1 MRFLFQLTKIKAVDK
16 TMHKIIN
23 DIADQLPVIMEPSSE
38 LHHVLGEDL
47 LAQGEKTLTNG
58 ERIIATKKYSQY
70 MPVMIAMNHRRR
82 LRKAY
87 EDGGGDGIAAYIGN
101 VNNMI
106 DVRIAATKKIKEK
119 VSLFTHIQNFLC
131 KTLMKKIRKEKTTS
145 LQVVR

>member
-1 MRFLFQLTKIKAVDK
+1 
-16 TMHKIIN
+16 MHKIIN

-47 LAQGEKTLTNG
+47 IAQGEKKLTNG

-87 EDGGGDGIAAYIGN
+87 EDGGGDGIAAYISN

-106 DVRIAATKKIKEK
+106 DARIAESKKVHQK
-119 VSLFTHIQNFLC
+119 VSLFTIIQNFLC
-131 KTLMKKIRKEKTTS
+131 KTLMKKIRRAQPKS
-145 LQVVR
+145 LQVVK